1 LLKTNEQQRVELEN
15 GGIDIMTVLVELLIK
30 LRGQPH
36 LVAQASV
43 ELKISGPTF
52 RQWCDDM
59 DINIGDER
67 ERPRVEAGS
76 AALLKSEPQGF
87 ASPRGTSFRCYRDWY
102 LGSPSDTPPQSVL
115 LGRGVVL
122 CHE

>member
-1 LLKTNEQQRVELEN
+1 MLKTNEQQRVELEN

-59 DINIGDER
+59 DIDIKE
-67 ERPRVEAGS
+67 
-76 AALLKSEPQGF
+76 F
-87 ASPRGTSFRCYRDWY
+87 I
-102 LGSPSDTPPQSVL
+102 
-115 LGRGVVL
+115 
-122 CHE
+122 

>member
-1 LLKTNEQQRVELEN
+1 MLKTNEQQRVELEN

-52 RQWCDDM
+52 RQWCEDM
-59 DINIGDER
+59 DINIGD
-67 ERPRVEAGS
+67 
-76 AALLKSEPQGF
+76 F
-87 ASPRGTSFRCYRDWY
+87 I
-102 LGSPSDTPPQSVL
+102 
-115 LGRGVVL
+115 
-122 CHE
+122 